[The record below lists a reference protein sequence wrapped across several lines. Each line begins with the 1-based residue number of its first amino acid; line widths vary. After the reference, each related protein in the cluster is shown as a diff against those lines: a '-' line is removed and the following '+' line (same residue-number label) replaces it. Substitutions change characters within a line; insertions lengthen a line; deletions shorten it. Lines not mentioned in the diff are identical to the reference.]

1 MDKAVI
7 LLNMGAPNNLGEVE
21 LFLKNMFNDENIIT
35 VKNKLL
41 RKFIAFMIVTS
52 RKKVAIENYKQIGGK
67 SPLLENTAKLVKKLQ
82 EKDNSTLI
90 TFAMRYTP
98 PFSKDVIDRLKQKD
112 IKEIFL
118 LPLYPQYS
126 TTTTKSSIEEFIKE
140 TNKASFK
147 AKITFIKR
155 FYKEKEFNEAIVS
168 QIEKESK
175 ELNISKTDLIFSAH
189 SLPKKIIQRGDSYQ
203 KEVEEHMQILSNMLE
218 KKGIRFNNIHL
229 AYQSKLGPVKWIG
242 PSLEEKLETISNK
255 NVLIYPISFLLDNS
269 ETIQE
274 LHIEY
279 ADFAKKLGFE
289 SYKVCKC
296 LNDDDKF
303 IDFLHNYYTNNNNL
317 SIL

>member
-52 RKKVAIENYKQIGGK
+52 RKKVAIDNYKQIGGK
-67 SPLLENTAKLVKKLQ
+67 SPLLKNTEKLVKKLQ

-140 TNKASFK
+140 ANKASFK

-203 KEVEEHMQILSNMLE
+203 KEIEEHVQILSNMLE

-242 PSLEEKLETISNK
+242 PSLEEKLETLSNK
-255 NVLIYPISFLLDNS
+255 NVFIYPISFLLDNS

-279 ADFAKKLGFE
+279 ADFVKKLGFE

>member
-140 TNKASFK
+140 ANKASFK